1 MILLTS
7 APVSARL
14 GVPSTKK
21 HAPRVG
27 GLRRRGSNVRR
38 ERLYLLRIALIVF
51 GLTPVFGIYSLVLL
65 WPSGWAWGLGHTH
78 YLIL

>member
-1 MILLTS
+1 
-7 APVSARL
+7 
-14 GVPSTKK
+14 
-21 HAPRVG
+21 
-27 GLRRRGSNVRR
+27 
-38 ERLYLLRIALIVF
+38 LLRIALIVF